1 MRVWNHDGVSVD
13 DVLKF
18 ADTVGRLSP
27 LAALFVGVCFV
38 VFVFYKKWLIVG
50 PIHAD
55 MVADLGARLDKTEKQ
70 RDDALE
76 LAAKLTGIL
85 EAGRRGSYRG
95 R

>member
-1 MRVWNHDGVSVD
+1 MTVD
-13 DVLKF
+13 DVVTLVSKL
-18 ADTVGRLSP
+18 GSLPS
-27 LAALFVGVCFV
+27 LALV
-38 VFVFYKKWLIVG
+38 VLVSFFLVWVFYKRWLVIG
-50 PIHAD
+50 PFYS
-55 MVADLGARLDKTEKQ
+55 DLEARLTKTEEQ